1 MTAKTSRPAPAQ
13 EGAGADRAP
22 LNLLTDLGRRQFSLA
37 TESMGALLR
46 GSEAMRKIQQQTA
59 HQASL
64 HQEAAAQK
72 LHEPCEPAD
81 LLAIQSDLLRLNL
94 QGATQYWQQLTANA
108 LKTQVEMMGCAS
120 RLLDAESG
128 NGIKPVLETWQAA
141 MASPATQ
148 VPAAFKPVLET
159 WQSVLTGSPNGS
171 ATRPTAH

>member
-46 GSEAMRKIQQQTA
+46 GSEAMRKIQQQT
-59 HQASL
+59 
-64 HQEAAAQK
+64 AAQK